1 MNLVAKK
8 GYNPNILYWKYKKK
22 SQTQIFHTITWINH
36 LNPNIS
42 MHIIHTVFYTFPW
55 TQIRRICLIIKG
67 CICWAFSLFSLPNV
81 WFIGFIVRRK
91 HMAVGLKD
99 LRVKLKTSVEYN
111 FMSVIYLSFFLF
123 SCYKGHFG
131 ETTEWLVRLRNKDP
145 HLRAS
150 IAAYKVFN

>member
-1 MNLVAKK
+1 MVKK

-22 SQTQIFHTITWINH
+22 SQTQIFHTITCINH

-67 CICWAFSLFSLPNV
+67 CICWAFPLFSLPNV
-81 WFIGFIVRRK
+81 WFIGFIVKRK